1 MTRGEPAPPFL
12 YSMVGTHLLLLA
24 LILLFKVIVEKR
36 THSPILL
43 LGVITFSLYKLS
55 NRLLEQESIFLSG
68 LVMFIDTAFI

>member
-12 YSMVGTHLLLLA
+12 YSMVGAYLLLLA

-43 LGVITFSLYKLS
+43 LGLITFSLYKLS
-55 NRLLEQESIFLSG
+55 NRLLEQESMFLSG
-68 LVMFIDTAFI
+68 LVMFVDTAFI